1 MASLRKRYRD
11 LIESDVPVTVLPTTE
26 VAKPPPVTDAPKPAE
41 EIAKTESSP
50 VEQAARSALQD
61 RLAEAERA
69 AELAKSAPQP
79 QPTLASEPQ
88 PPVMDDPVA
97 EFERAIHHLPD
108 RVKGWYRRQP
118 QFLTDPERAAQI
130 TYAYHVAARE
140 TGEENTDAHLDRMEV
155 MLGLRQQPQPQSQPE
170 RKASAP
176 ARSATQFSAPVHRDA
191 PSMSSGRP
199 ASSPLHLTGEERQLA
214 RTLGLTDDQYRKGK
228 ERMNREKAGGFHQD
242 GQ

>member
-1 MASLRKRYRD
+1 MASLRKKYQD
-11 LIESDVPVTVLPTTE
+11 GIPNNVPVTTAPVTE
-26 VAKPPPVTDAPKPAE
+26 VAKPPPVADAPKPADPLE
-41 EIAKTESSP
+41 VKAESSP
-50 VEQAARSALQD
+50 VEQAARSALLD
-61 RLAEAERA
+61 RVAEAERA
-69 AELAKSAPQP
+69 AEMAKAASQSQQP
-79 QPTLASEPQ
+79 LASEPQ

-155 MLGLRQQPQPQSQPE
+155 MLGLRQQPQPE
-170 RKASAP
+170 RKVSAP
-176 ARSATQFSAPVHRDA
+176 ARQPAQSGARYSAP
-191 PSMSSGRP
+191 PSRE
-199 ASSPLHLTGEERQLA
+199 SPSYSTGKPVTQVSLSAEDRANA
-214 RTLGLTDDQYRKGK
+214 RMWGITDKQMLEGK
-228 ERMNREKAGGFHQD
+228 ARVAREKAGGFHQD